1 MSLDEAAIAVH
12 NPPKIKGNSVADEQG
27 AARRRMGFYSLDP
40 ARHTMLE
47 DAQGLFISAMVAALG
62 LYLLNQ
68 VGLLTSGTA
77 GVAFLLHYAFDI
89 PFGVLF
95 FVVNLPFYY
104 LSFKRLGLGFSVKTF
119 IAIAGVSVIAELEKR
134 FLVIQYLDPF
144 WAALLGGIL
153 IGFGL
158 LGLYRHRASLGGIGI
173 LAIYIQDRFKIPAG
187 LVQLG
192 FDLCVMA
199 AAFFVVSPMT
209 VVWSLL
215 SAVVL
220 NLLLTVNHR
229 SDRYI
234 AVR

>member
-1 MSLDEAAIAVH
+1 
-12 NPPKIKGNSVADEQG
+12 
-27 AARRRMGFYSLDP
+27 MGFYSLDP

-119 IAIAGVSVIAELEKR
+119 IAISGVSVIAEL
-134 FLVIQYLDPF
+134 
-144 WAALLGGIL
+144 
-153 IGFGL
+153 
-158 LGLYRHRASLGGIGI
+158 
-173 LAIYIQDRFKIPAG
+173 
-187 LVQLG
+187 
-192 FDLCVMA
+192 
-199 AAFFVVSPMT
+199 
-209 VVWSLL
+209 
-215 SAVVL
+215 
-220 NLLLTVNHR
+220 
-229 SDRYI
+229 
-234 AVR
+234 

>member
-1 MSLDEAAIAVH
+1 M
-12 NPPKIKGNSVADEQG
+12 ADEQV